1 MMEISVTY
9 QLGDEEEKI
18 LQSLVDK
25 YQKQGIHFTKETAFD
40 FIMRTGSLH
49 DMKSKMQFH
58 EEMLNSQEGKRL
70 ELNYRKENV
79 SEGMQKSVPKS
90 AYSIVMDSRKEL
102 VDRLLEQMEKG
113 YAQTRAAWSRDGLGR
128 PYNPLSKAVYRGGN
142 RFRLMVAAQEKGF
155 KDPRWLTF
163 KQASENNMKIKPGS
177 KGVMLEKWIFYKE
190 VPVLDE
196 KQQPVVGE
204 DGKQVKE
211 LKRLDKPQ
219 VNYFWVFNGEQ
230 VEGLPE
236 LQKKTLTQDTY
247 SKMADTFEHS
257 SKCPIYFGKRDEA
270 FYSPAKDEIYM
281 PAKEAFK
288 SNQARLA
295 VQLHEMAHS
304 TGHPDRLNRPL
315 ENKFG
320 SIEYAKEELNAE
332 LSSIFLESELGI
344 ELDTDSE
351 ALKDHSNYVK
361 SWIAVLKDNP
371 NEFFNACNVA
381 EKVTDYLKKNYEQE
395 LHLEQTKERQMQGKV
410 EQVTNETQQENKLQ
424 EVAIESTNDY
434 TEPGFYGKIREH
446 FRIVTI
452 SEKGNLEPI
461 NDKTYTSLKEA
472 QCAIDPT
479 QYKEENY
486 DRMVYKAFIAKS
498 FHKQIEQDIKE
509 AGFKPT
515 DGLIKNVKEFVRL
528 EEKIYTLKEIVALH
542 KENPDFSD
550 NPKKA
555 EYFNNIIKE
564 CQEQKMQ
571 EHSKV
576 FVDIDS
582 VVNGVHAQLRNMFE
596 CVVSDLEKTGIWGN
610 WTGDIVNHHNPR
622 EYFHI
627 DMTGVEDTQE
637 IILDITCVKDKKM
650 ISAEKF
656 SIKALDIWKTGTKA
670 FEDKHVEQVLKDS
683 LEKAKFT
690 MDAEAGTLSFDVY
703 STLPGAE
710 SPKKHYQM
718 LMESGKHSWNYDEIR
733 IHADIQK
740 SGFRPTESLVENIYK
755 FSEIEGKNY
764 TLREIAALH
773 KEKPDFSKDT
783 KKAECFNAI
792 IKECQEQELARTQ
805 NSTHFIKQE
814 MAMEITPT
822 PGA

>member
-9 QLGDEEEKI
+9 RLGDEEEKI

-58 EEMLNSQEGKRL
+58 EEMLDSQEGKKS

-79 SEGMQKSVPKS
+79 SESKQKSVSKS
-90 AYSIVMDSRKEL
+90 AYNIVMDSRKEL
-102 VDRLLEQMEKG
+102 VERLIEQMEKG
-113 YAQTRAAWSRDGLGR
+113 YAQTRAAWSHDGLGR
-128 PYNPLSKAVYRGGN
+128 PYNPLSNAVYRGGN
-142 RFRLMVAAQEKGF
+142 RFRLMLEAQEKGF

-196 KQQPVVGE
+196 KQQPVSGD
-204 DGKQVKE
+204 DGKPVKE

-236 LQKKTLTQDTY
+236 LQKNTLTEDMY
-247 SKMADTFEHS
+247 SKMADTFERS
-257 SKCPIYFGKRDEA
+257 SKCPIHFGIENQA
-270 FYSPAKDEIYM
+270 FYSPIKDEIHM
-281 PAKEAFK
+281 PTKEAFK

-315 ENKFG
+315 GNKFG
-320 SIEYAKEELNAE
+320 SVEYAKEELNAE

-381 EKVTDYLKKNYEQE
+381 EKVTDYLKKNYELTLQM
-395 LHLEQTKERQMQGKV
+395 EQIEEQQMQ
-410 EQVTNETQQENKLQ
+410 EQVKVQEEPENKLV

-434 TEPGFYGKIREH
+434 TEPGFYGKMHER
-446 FRIVTI
+446 FRIVKI
-452 SEKGNLEPI
+452 SENGNLEPI
-461 NDKTYTSLKEA
+461 NDKTYESLKEA
-472 QCAIDPT
+472 QQAINPV
-479 QYKEENY
+479 QYIEENY

-509 AGFKPT
+509 SGFKPT
-515 DGLIKNVKEFVRL
+515 DNLIKNIKEFVRL
-528 EEKIYTLKEIVALH
+528 EEKVYTLKEIIALRE
-542 KENPDFSD
+542 ENPDFSGT
-550 NPKKA
+550 PKKA
-555 EYFNNIIKE
+555 EHFNNIIKE
-564 CQEQKMQ
+564 CQEQIQ
-571 EHSKV
+571 EQSKTLV
-576 FVDIDS
+576 NIDS
-582 VVNGVHAQLRNMFE
+582 MVNEVHSHVRNMFE
-596 CVVSDLEKTGIWGN
+596 EAVSELEKTGVWGN
-610 WTGDIVNHHNPR
+610 WNGIVVNHSNPK
-622 EYFHI
+622 EYFYI
-627 DMTGVEDTQE
+627 GMTGMENSQE
-637 IILDITCVKDKKM
+637 ILMDVTCVKDNRK
-650 ISAEKF
+650 IAAENY
-656 SIKALDIWKTGTKA
+656 SVKALDIWKTGTKA
-670 FEDKHVEQVLKDS
+670 FDDKHVEQMLKDS
-683 LEKAKFT
+683 LEKGNFT
-690 MDAEAGTLSFDVY
+690 VDAASGTLSFDVY

-718 LMESGKHSWNYDEIR
+718 LTEQGKHSWNYDEIR

-740 SGFRPTESLVENIYK
+740 SGFNPTESLVENIYM
-755 FSEIEGKNY
+755 FSEMEGKDY
-764 TLREIAALH
+764 TMRELAELH
-773 KEKPDFSKDT
+773 KQKPDFSNDP
-783 KKAECFNAI
+783 KKEECFKSI
-792 IKECQEQELARTQ
+792 IMECQEQELAKAQ

-822 PGA
+822 P